1 MPTTPPPSAV
11 ETYDVRV
18 AFDHAVTRAAQRGPD
33 AGVRLADA
41 VRALEAIGLADHGVR
56 VFARTPQAVLFLDRA
71 LRTGLPPRSGAGHRA
86 HNPLACDPYDPY
98 DAGPLTLA
106 LASCDAN
113 GRTREAAVRR
123 IVTRLAEPQVPPG
136 LVVFLA
142 LRTAD
147 WVGPVRDRA
156 RGALAVL
163 LHAAPGRY
171 VPLVVPVAELLARRE
186 RGDFVRQQAVS
197 ALTAVHGAAVLDELT
212 SAPDPRVRVF
222 AVRTAVAAGRL
233 PLQRLA
239 ALATDDPERRCRVPA
254 AQAAAREAVWSERL
268 DVLRRLTTTV
278 DRDVRALALTGMVR
292 AGHPEEAARHLA
304 DPSPLVRAT
313 ARDAAR
319 RTGADAREWYLDAV
333 AELVAQVPARGRPA
347 GEDAGFAERGGREG
361 ADRLAEVPARG
372 RPAGEDA
379 DRLAGVP
386 ARARPAA
393 EDAPSSRASG
403 IAAAGAVAGLAECG
417 RREDADRLAEL
428 LAHPQHRV
436 RAAALRG
443 LRTLDAVPVGDVVP
457 LLHDRYAA
465 VVREAAAAL
474 ATRSGQLPAGLA
486 ESLLADTSRVVVS
499 RAGLRLLDERD
510 PVRHLTVLLRAAA
523 GPEPGVARSAADAA
537 VRVIQQARPMT
548 WDWRRGPYVPLDP
561 TPEQA
566 AEVLEL
572 AERAAARLGHGQRQ
586 VLHEVLAPMAPLTE
600 LLRVRHGVPSHAR
613 SPLLLV
619 EATFRAQDAADTVTR
634 IREVLRAVLPYA
646 AGPAADWP
654 ADDAWPG
661 LLPDWFTARCAPLAD
676 EAPAAPADKGTAARR
691 LMRWRGLGHE
701 KRAAEA
707 DAPWR
712 LLDWIGLFDPDGGAD
727 SRSWRWWDAV
737 TWREE
742 GRVRVT
748 VDGHPYG
755 GGAALRWLIEAAG
768 GHDVVLP

>member
-1 MPTTPPPSAV
+1 MPTTPPPSAA

-18 AFDHAVTRAAQRGPD
+18 AFDHAVTRAALRGPD

-41 VRALEAIGLADHGVR
+41 VRALEAIGLADHGVQ

-98 DAGPLTLA
+98 DADPLTLA

-113 GRTREAAVRR
+113 GHTREAAVRR

-163 LHAAPGRY
+163 LHADPRRY

-186 RGDFVRQQAVS
+186 RGDFVRQQAVA

-212 SAPDPRVRVF
+212 SAPEPRLRAF

-319 RTGADAREWYLDAV
+319 RTGVDALEWYRAAV
-333 AELVAQVPARGRPA
+333 AELVAQVPARS
-347 GEDAGFAERGGREG
+347 
-361 ADRLAEVPARG
+361 

-386 ARARPAA
+386 ARARPVA

-403 IAAAGAVAGLAECG
+403 IAAAGVVAGLAECG
-417 RREDADRLAEL
+417 RREDADRLAAL

-474 ATRSGQLPAGLA
+474 ATRTGQLPAGLA
-486 ESLLADTSRVVVS
+486 ESLLADTSRVAVS
-499 RAGLRLLDERD
+499 RAGIRLLDERD
-510 PVRHLTVLLRAAA
+510 PVRHLTALLRAAA

-548 WDWRRGPYVPLDP
+548 WDWRHGPYVPLDP

-701 KRAAEA
+701 ERAAGA

-727 SRSWRWWDAV
+727 SRSWRWWEAV

-768 GHDVVLP
+768 GHDVVLG